1 MCIIDNFMEDQI
13 FDLEYQEWL
22 REQQLK
28 AHREYEYEMR
38 MIEEAYDIMSRQA
51 FEEEQLFKS
60 QSKNKVK

>member
-28 AHREYEYEMR
+28 SRIEYDYEMR
-38 MIEEAYDIMSRQA
+38 MIEEAYNIMSQQA

-60 QSKNKVK
+60 QLKTK

>member
-28 AHREYEYEMR
+28 SRIEYDYEMR
-38 MIEEAYDIMSRQA
+38 MIEEAYNIMAEQA
-51 FEEEQLFKS
+51 FKEEQLFKS
-60 QSKNKVK
+60 QLKTK

>member
-1 MCIIDNFMEDQI
+1 MEDQI

-28 AHREYEYEMR
+28 SRIEYDYEMR
-38 MIEEAYDIMSRQA
+38 MIEEAYNIMSQQA

-60 QSKNKVK
+60 QLKTK